1 LNSYVSATLS
11 EVVLG
16 AVSSSM
22 TSVANDGDDQ
32 LPVFLVVGENPLE
45 TVTQVVEV
53 SFLWNLGLDDAWFDT
68 GRSSRAL

>member
-53 SFLWNLGLDDAWFDT
+53 SFL
-68 GRSSRAL
+68 